1 MIEEYIDEEVW
12 NCTLKY
18 IRMMRKTKEKYFES
32 LLNGK
37 SVAEYSK
44 ELYNLWNID
53 HSFMDKAIEELN
65 LMVSEMDIKEYEEY
79 EKPITEQQSVKLT
92 DGKLYYENTDREIYA
107 LHPESDFKGMED
119 QYVKDHIKSFRSQ
132 SKLIDKVP
140 DKQEFLSKLV
150 PKYDKLD
157 KTIPYY
163 NKDGTLKCHNTVAT
177 YNSMLYNWNLTH
189 SAWNRTNYDAD
200 ILGNDLQYLVAH
212 PYSCPKCMIYQG
224 KVYTTNPK
232 DTRYP
237 QKSEAIEGG
246 VGHPNCKHVWTL
258 YWSEEQI
265 QEDNYNST
273 EWAEKYRSE
282 QKIRSLDLE
291 KSRLLSDRRIYKSL
305 GKQDK
310 VDECTSKIKNIRSRM
325 TELKDQA

>member
-1 MIEEYIDEEVW
+1 MVEEYIDEEVW

-37 SVAEYSK
+37 SIKEYSK
-44 ELYNLWNID
+44 ELYKLWNID
-53 HSFMDKAIEELN
+53 HRFMDDAIKDLEE
-65 LMVSEMDIKEYEEY
+65 MVKDIDLKDYEEY

-92 DGKLYYENTDREIYA
+92 DGKLYYENVDKQYYP
-107 LHPESDFKGMED
+107 LNPESDFQKMENK
-119 QYVKDHIKSFRSQ
+119 YVKDHIRSYKSQ

-140 DKQEFLSKLV
+140 DKNEFLSNLV

-163 NKDGTLKCHNTVAT
+163 NKDGSLKCYNTIAT

-189 SAWNRTNYDAD
+189 SAWNRTNYDAE

-212 PYSCPKCMIYQG
+212 PYSCPHCMLYQG

-232 DTRYP
+232 NKKYP
-237 QKSEAIEGG
+237 QKETAIKGG
-246 VGHPNCKHVWTL
+246 VGHPNCKHTWTL

-265 QEDNYNST
+265 QRDKFNSM
-273 EWAEKYRSE
+273 EWAEKYKSE

-305 GKQDK
+305 DQQDK
-310 VDECTSKIKNIRSRM
+310 VDECSSKIKNIRLKIN
-325 TELKDQA
+325 ELKDQT